1 MAHSSY
7 ATNTVRQPE
16 KPLNSLGPY
25 QISGMLGQGGVSI
38 VYRARRPNQPEVA
51 LKVLNMA
58 LSGQP
63 DMRKRFLDEH
73 RLLQQ
78 LRHRG
83 IVQVYDAGELDGRF
97 YIALQLLTG
106 DTLEALV
113 TRNKTLGEITA
124 IDIAKQVGETLE
136 YIHQQRLVHRD
147 IKTSNV
153 MITHDR
159 RAVLFDFGTVLRLSS
174 LPAEPITGVFG
185 TPPFVSP
192 EQALASPDIDGRA
205 DIYGLGV
212 VLYRMVAGRKPF
224 YGSRSELLH
233 AHIHDEPPPPS
244 HFARVSPQLE
254 QIILKALA
262 KDPADR
268 YQRAIDMVHALDN
281 VEPLPEPAGLSGR
294 LRQWFSFQSS

>member
-7 ATNTVRQPE
+7 TTNTVRQPE
-16 KPLNSLGPY
+16 TILSSLGPY
-25 QISGMLGQGGVSI
+25 QISGVLGQGGVSV

-51 LKVLNMA
+51 LKVLNRE

-73 RLLQQ
+73 KLLQQ

-83 IVQVYDAGELDGRF
+83 IVQVYDAGELQGRF

-124 IDIAKQVGETLE
+124 VDIAKQVGETLE
-136 YIHQQRLVHRD
+136 YIHQQGLVHRD

-159 RAVLFDFGTVLRLSS
+159 RAVLFDFGTVLRLST
-174 LPAEPITGVFG
+174 LPDEPITGVFG

-192 EQALASPDIDGRA
+192 EQVQASSDIDGRA

-233 AHIHDEPPPPS
+233 AHIHEEPPPPS
-244 HFARVSPQLE
+244 QFARVSPELE
-254 QIILKALA
+254 HIILKALA
-262 KDPADR
+262 KEPSAR
-268 YQRAIDMVHALDN
+268 YQRAIDMVRALEE
-281 VEPLPEPAGLSGR
+281 VEPLPEPPGLTGR

>member
-1 MAHSSY
+1 MAYSSY
-7 ATNTVRQPE
+7 ATDTVRQPE
-16 KPLNSLGPY
+16 KPLSSLGPY
-25 QISGMLGQGGVSI
+25 QISGVLGQGGVSI
-38 VYRARRPNQPEVA
+38 VYRARRLHQPEVA

-58 LSGQP
+58 LAGQP

-83 IVQVYDAGELDGRF
+83 IVQVYDAGELDSRF

-124 IDIAKQVGETLE
+124 VDIAKQTGETLA
-136 YIHQQRLVHRD
+136 YIHSQGLVHRD
-147 IKTSNV
+147 IKTSNI

-159 RAVLFDFGTVLRLSS
+159 RVILFDFGTVLRLSS
-174 LPAEPITGVFG
+174 LPDEPITGVFG

-192 EQALASPDIDGRA
+192 EQALASQDIDGRS
-205 DIYGLGV
+205 DIYSLGV

-233 AHIHDEPPPPS
+233 AHVHEEPPPPS
-244 HFARVSPQLE
+244 NFARVSPLLE

-262 KDPADR
+262 KNPDDR
-268 YQRAIDMVHALDN
+268 FQRAIDMVGALEE
-281 VEPLPEPAGLSGR
+281 VEPLPEPPAFSTR
-294 LRQWFSFQSS
+294 LRRWLSLPPA